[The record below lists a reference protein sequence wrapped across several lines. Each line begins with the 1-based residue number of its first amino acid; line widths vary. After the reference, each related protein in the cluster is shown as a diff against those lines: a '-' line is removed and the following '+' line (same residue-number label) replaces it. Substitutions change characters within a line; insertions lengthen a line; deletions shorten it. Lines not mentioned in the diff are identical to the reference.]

1 MTAEQF
7 AYWLQGFAE
16 LTDGEPTPEQWAS
29 IKEHLNLVFNKVTK
43 VKPVELKL
51 PEWPNG
57 KSLGIMDG
65 NWPFINPN
73 QGGMCMQADGA
84 KAGLLLC

>member
-16 LTDGEPTPEQWAS
+16 LSDAEPTPEQWAS

-43 VKPVELKL
+43 AKPVELKVAD
-51 PEWPNG
+51 WPLG
-57 KSLGIMDG
+57 KSPGIFDG
-65 NWPFINPN
+65 LFPN
-73 QGGMCMQADGA
+73 QGGICMQQADG
-84 KAGLLLC
+84 KLPSGVLLC